1 MRYLLD
7 TYVISDFIKGES
19 GTTKKLKQ
27 TLPIEITVST
37 IILIELRYFLDFLR
51 LSQLFKFFQRPTIA

>member
-19 GTTKKLKQ
+19 GTTTKLKQ
-27 TLPIEITVST
+27 TPPIEIAVST
-37 IILIELRYFLDFLR
+37 IW
-51 LSQLFKFFQRPTIA
+51 LSPKSPTCIKN